1 MQETLIVSA
10 VRTPIGSF
18 NGVLSSVSATVLGSK
33 VIAEALQ
40 RAHVRA
46 EEVDEVIMGN
56 VLSAGLGQAPA
67 RQAAI
72 GAGLPHSVGAV
83 TINKVCGSGLK
94 AVIMASQAIRAG
106 DADIIVAGGMESM
119 NNAPYLLEKAR
130 WGFRMGDG
138 QIVDSMIRDGLW
150 DVYHNFHMGSAAE
163 LCARQYKISREE
175 ADQYAISSFKKA
187 LEAQGTGAFKE
198 ELVPVWVE
206 RRKLSS
212 DVIEDEGPSKF
223 NSSKMVNLKPIFK
236 KNGII
241 TAANASPISDGASAL
256 TIMSE
261 QKAKEINVSPLARI
275 VGYASHAHEPKWFTT
290 APVMAIRKLLQKTK
304 HTISDVDLFEIN
316 EAFSVVS
323 LVANRE
329 LNLPPEKV
337 NVRGGAI
344 ALGHP
349 IGASGARILTTL
361 VHSLVSLNQKRGVA
375 CLCIGGGEAIAIM
388 LERE

>member
-1 MQETLIVSA
+1 
-10 VRTPIGSF
+10 
-18 NGVLSSVSATVLGSK
+18 
-33 VIAEALQ
+33 
-40 RAHVRA
+40 
-46 EEVDEVIMGN
+46 
-56 VLSAGLGQAPA
+56 
-67 RQAAI
+67 
-72 GAGLPHSVGAV
+72 
-83 TINKVCGSGLK
+83 
-94 AVIMASQAIRAG
+94 
-106 DADIIVAGGMESM
+106 
-119 NNAPYLLEKAR
+119 
-130 WGFRMGDG
+130 
-138 QIVDSMIRDGLW
+138 
-150 DVYHNFHMGSAAE
+150 
-163 LCARQYKISREE
+163 
-175 ADQYAISSFKKA
+175 
-187 LEAQGTGAFKE
+187 
-198 ELVPVWVE
+198 
-206 RRKLSS
+206 
-212 DVIEDEGPSKF
+212 
-223 NSSKMVNLKPIFK
+223 MVNLKPIFK